1 MYPAS
6 FKDVSSSLSLR
17 FVRKTSNLLTGAT
30 EVDQTTVVELGKEMP
45 TEIHSHL
52 HPNLTIQIVDDH
64 TPWVK
69 GQVPAPLDEFIEFD
83 KYVRHEEYYGQLH
96 DCEYTV
102 VPGHFAA
109 VVGLLYKSLGII
121 SSLSY
126 IDVAADG
133 NSDDTR
139 ALRPL

>member
-1 MYPAS
+1 MYAAS
-6 FKDVSSSLSLR
+6 FKGVSSSLSLR

-83 KYVRHEEYYGQLH
+83 KYVRHEEYYGLR
-96 DCEYTV
+96 CMIV
-102 VPGHFAA
+102 NRVKWGKMGHFFEYF
-109 VVGLLYKSLGII
+109 LNI
-121 SSLSY
+121 S
-126 IDVAADG
+126 
-133 NSDDTR
+133 
-139 ALRPL
+139 

>member
-1 MYPAS
+1 MYAAS
-6 FKDVSSSLSLR
+6 FKGVSSSLSLR

-96 DCEYTV
+96 DCEYRRSWSFCRGDWV
-102 VPGHFAA
+102 K
-109 VVGLLYKSLGII
+109 LY
-121 SSLSY
+121 
-126 IDVAADG
+126 
-133 NSDDTR
+133 
-139 ALRPL
+139 